1 MTDHQICGSAGSQW
15 GHLHD
20 SLLGKCR
27 VNAAVGEREG
37 KLSQFKFPRGACIDL
52 SMMFHYKDIDVVNRQ
67 RIPAPNYSSVG
78 HMIVWSNECDECLY

>member
-1 MTDHQICGSAGSQW
+1 MTHFWANVESMPRW
-15 GHLHD
+15 
-20 SLLGKCR
+20 
-27 VNAAVGEREG
+27 EREG